1 MQPDLRLMI
10 SGLRANWKLSRGPGE
25 RASAKQVQMEMIDGL
40 AAVFAR
46 VDDDAV
52 ALGEIFLAGDF
63 CRSPEQ
69 VSEERGVMRPGFGER
84 DDVFAR
90 HNQDV
95 DGSFG
100 PDISEGVAFV
110 VLKNRRGGDASF
122 NDFAEEAAHDGIS
135 VQEGQRSSGAG
146 GKCAAGLTF
155 NPTNGG
161 DESNWKRI
169 QFLLSFKC
177 CAQRDDS
184 WR

>member
-1 MQPDLRLMI
+1 
-10 SGLRANWKLSRGPGE
+10 
-25 RASAKQVQMEMIDGL
+25 MEMIDGL

-69 VSEERGVMRPGFGER
+69 VSEKRGVMRPGFGER

-95 DGSFG
+95 DRSFG

-122 NDFAEEAAHDGIS
+122 NDFAEEAVHDGIS
-135 VQEGQRSSGAG
+135 VQEVIGA
-146 GKCAAGLTF
+146 AARAEVCREFGVQS
-155 NPTNGG
+155 
-161 DESNWKRI
+161 DK
-169 QFLLSFKC
+169 
-177 CAQRDDS
+177 
-184 WR
+184 WRRRVELETYTILAVFQMLCRTR